1 MSREGPLRDL
11 RGTRVDN
18 ERRTTRDRGREQGAD
33 GPGPIAAPTRQQL
46 RAEQARR
53 QARARRTGTIVAVVF
68 VVALAAGIA
77 AYAAGWFSGSS
88 PFGALGEATSGVPTT
103 SSAEASGSASA
114 SSGVEPTDSIPL
126 EPTEPI
132 DFDVNNAMESIRTLE
147 SFGVRKEGSD
157 AETAAAQWLLK
168 QMKALGYDAHIEDV
182 PLPNDTTS
190 HNVVARAEGTSERV
204 IVLGAHLDTKSP
216 SPGANDNASGC
227 AAILEIARIL
237 AEQPVTPTVE
247 FVFFGAEEMI
257 DSNGDHHHYGSR
269 FRVAAMTDAEIANT
283 AGMVSVDMIG
293 YGPQFVSRTMLRGP
307 QDMSDILIAQAA
319 EDGYTLD
326 FLKDPGASGWS
337 DHEAY
342 ELAGIP
348 ATWIEWRDDPVYHTA
363 EDTSGHLNH
372 ENIRVAGQVV
382 LDMLRSLDAG
392 ELEELCAR

>member
-1 MSREGPLRDL
+1 M
-11 RGTRVDN
+11 
-18 ERRTTRDRGREQGAD
+18 
-33 GPGPIAAPTRQQL
+33 
-46 RAEQARR
+46 
-53 QARARRTGTIVAVVF
+53 TIVAVVF
-68 VVALAAGIA
+68 IVALAAGIA
-77 AYAAGWFSGSS
+77 AYVAGCFSGSS
-88 PFGALGEATSGVPTT
+88 PFGGLGEATSSIPGT
-103 SSAEASGSASA
+103 SSAEPSGSASPS
-114 SSGVEPTDSIPL
+114 SSGEPTGTIPL

-132 DFDVNNAMESIRTLE
+132 DFDVNKTMECIRALE
-147 SFGVRKEGSD
+147 SFGVRKEGTA
-157 AETAAAQWLLK
+157 AETEAAQWLLE
-168 QMKALGYDAHIEDV
+168 QMKALRYDARIEDV
-182 PLPNDTTS
+182 PLPNGTTS
-190 HNVVARAEGTSERV
+190 HNVIARAEGTSERV

-257 DSNGDHHHYGSR
+257 DGNGDHHHYGSR

-283 AGMVSVDMIG
+283 AGMISVDMIG

-307 QDMSDILIAQAA
+307 QDMSDIVIAQAEA
-319 EDGYTLD
+319 DGYSMD
-326 FLKDPGASGWS
+326 FLEDPGASGWS

-382 LDMLRSLDAG
+382 LGVLRSLDEG
-392 ELEELCAR
+392 ELEGLCAR